1 MAALAKIARDGEL
14 LESIKPTFTKNDVRC
29 DFTVKQDTVN
39 LTCERFRTRIRRS
52 GNQVCFFTLAGICHC
67 NALLK
72 VILLETKNGT
82 STNKVTGRAKHVEGR
97 SAHVSFNGLVD
108 GEIVSVNTIGKEEMS
123 YAQAARHTI
132 ILHVLQNRTSL
143 LSQPFFQRIWLPHG
157 RTLWLKQGRRIF
169 EPDIYFPGRSLN
181 PSQEMAVEKIVSSD
195 DENRVVMIHG
205 PPGTG
210 KTTVIA
216 AAVTSFHHA
225 DRHRSVWIAA
235 QSNVAVK
242 NIAEKLCA
250 VGFHDFKLL
259 VSKDFHFDWCVRFP
273 SDLLSLETSNRH
285 EHLYEDILEP
295 HFIRSDVFS
304 KDIVAAERQLL
315 GARVILCT
323 LSMLL
328 SHSIAA
334 FIHVVPVHTVIFDEA
349 SQIEVG
355 DYVPVI
361 HSFSS
366 TLRKIVFI
374 GDNKQCLSL
383 SSPMTND

>member
-1 MAALAKIARDGEL
+1 
-14 LESIKPTFTKNDVRC
+14 
-29 DFTVKQDTVN
+29 
-39 LTCERFRTRIRRS
+39 
-52 GNQVCFFTLAGICHC
+52 
-67 NALLK
+67 
-72 VILLETKNGT
+72 
-82 STNKVTGRAKHVEGR
+82 
-97 SAHVSFNGLVD
+97 
-108 GEIVSVNTIGKEEMS
+108 
-123 YAQAARHTI
+123 
-132 ILHVLQNRTSL
+132 
-143 LSQPFFQRIWLPHG
+143 
-157 RTLWLKQGRRIF
+157 
-169 EPDIYFPGRSLN
+169 
-181 PSQEMAVEKIVSSD
+181 MAVEKVLSSD
-195 DENRVVMIHG
+195 DDNRVVMIHG

-216 AAVTSFHHA
+216 AAVTSFHYA

-242 NIAEKLCA
+242 NIAEKFCD

-259 VSKDFHFDWCVRFP
+259 VSKDFHFDWCVRF
-273 SDLLSLETSNRH
+273 SSELLSLKTSDRH

-295 HFIRSDVFS
+295 HVIRSDVFS
-304 KDIVAAERQLL
+304 KDIVAAERQLQ

-328 SHSIAA
+328 SHSTAA

-355 DYVPVI
+355 DYIPMI

-374 GDNKQCLSL
+374 GDDKQCLS
-383 SSPMTND
+383 SFSPMTSDSVCCTVAPYGQEEVRGLQSVFEFDHLLKKAVFLDTQCMRSPFSNLAYLMDSRPHAMRYWQLHLRECLSQTIDYLPQYH